1 MTCRPTDVR
10 KSCVIKKLVYD
21 ATFQEKKGIGTD
33 IGNIIP
39 IITSQYRQPQVS
51 RYHRKKKKKNVF
63 SCYIMKAN
71 AVYYHLF
78 LCSLENSENHCQS
91 IQGIYY
97 VIITTTFYHVIIDV
111 IITRQKKKKKSKVCR
126 NYEKKSPDNRSCHHE
141 KVGKKSCFILSRY
154 YMKI

>member
-51 RYHRKKKKKNVF
+51 RYHRKKKKKKRVF
-63 SCYIMKAN
+63 LL
-71 AVYYHLF
+71 YYESKCRL
-78 LCSLENSENHCQS
+78 LSSISLL
-91 IQGIYY
+91 
-97 VIITTTFYHVIIDV
+97 V
-111 IITRQKKKKKSKVCR
+111 RK
-126 NYEKKSPDNRSCHHE
+126 
-141 KVGKKSCFILSRY
+141 L
-154 YMKI
+154 